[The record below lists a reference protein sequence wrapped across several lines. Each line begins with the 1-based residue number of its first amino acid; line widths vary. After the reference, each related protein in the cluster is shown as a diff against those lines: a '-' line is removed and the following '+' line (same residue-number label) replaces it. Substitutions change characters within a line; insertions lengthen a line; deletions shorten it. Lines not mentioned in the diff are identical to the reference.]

1 MATRRNTRTRKP
13 MRRTRK
19 SHRKSKRSRK
29 RNAIRKRRSR
39 RGRRGGSRN
48 PTPMNVP
55 NPEGVIR
62 ATAVMNAVLTDVG
75 NRYAGRAGYAD
86 RWRWNV
92 GTGGWFLIHD
102 GDHVDNFP
110 DIIRDVIAGNVRRAT
125 MSIDALHTEDGIPR
139 SEIVN
144 TRLPSGVTPLMIAVY
159 LHNPS
164 MVRFLL
170 GSGANVNDTIH
181 IMPDNDGQ
189 VLTTVLDLAE
199 LVSTPEI
206 VNLLRDYDI

>member
-1 MATRRNTRTRKP
+1 MATRRSTRTKKP
-13 MRRTRK
+13 IRRTRK

-48 PTPMNVP
+48 PTPIQI
-55 NPEGVIR
+55 NPEEVGR
-62 ATAVMNAVLTDVG
+62 ATTAMNAVLTDVG
-75 NRYAGRAGYAD
+75 NRYANG
-86 RWRWNV
+86 WRWNV
-92 GTGGWFLIHD
+92 GTEGWLRD
-102 GDHVDNFP
+102 GDHADNFP
-110 DIIRDVIAGNVRRAT
+110 DIMRDVIAGNVERAT
-125 MSIDALHTEDGIPR
+125 MSVETLHNQRISH

-144 TRLPSGVTPLMIAVY
+144 TRLSSGVTPLMIAVY
-159 LHNPS
+159 LHNSS

-170 GSGANVNDTIH
+170 GNGANVNDTIH
-181 IMPDNDGQ
+181 IMRDNDGQ

-206 VNLLRDYDI
+206 VQLLRDI

>member
-1 MATRRNTRTRKP
+1 MATRRHTRTRKP
-13 MRRTRK
+13 TRRTRK

-92 GTGGWFLIHD
+92 GTGGWLYD
-102 GDHVDNFP
+102 GDHPDDHP
-110 DIIRDVIAGNVRRAT
+110 DIMRDVIDGNVEMATRSINALRDDRA
-125 MSIDALHTEDGIPR
+125 SR

-144 TRLPSGVTPLMIAVY
+144 TSLPSGVTPLMIAVY

-170 GSGANVNDTIH
+170 GNGANVNDTIH
-181 IMPDNDGQ
+181 IMRDNDGQ

-206 VNLLRDYDI
+206 VQLLRDI